1 MPRKENMDAFGAA
14 ALIAFAFLFGVN
26 QVTIKL
32 VNDGLQP
39 VFAAGLRSLGAI
51 PCIWLWM
58 AWNGRRV
65 RFEPGT
71 RAAGL
76 LLGLLFSFE
85 FVCLFMALDLTTVSR
100 SSVIFYSMPIWLA
113 LGAHLMIPGDRIT
126 PRKALGLA
134 LAFAGVALAFADRGA
149 NGAGYSLAGD
159 LFALGGAV
167 GWAALALC
175 ARVSAISRVRPEMQ
189 LMWQVLVSAPVLLL
203 LAPAFGPLV
212 RDLTAAHVAGLTF
225 QIVFVVTLG
234 FIGWLWLLSV
244 YPASSVA
251 SFSFLIPIVS
261 LFLGWQVLGEQ
272 VGPSLLAACA
282 LVAVGIVLINRAPR
296 PAPG

>member
-1 MPRKENMDAFGAA
+1 MPRKDNMDAFGAA
-14 ALIAFAFLFGVN
+14 ALIAFALLFGGN
-26 QVTIKL
+26 QVIIKL

-39 VFAAGLRSLGAI
+39 IFAAGLRSLGAI
-51 PCIWLWM
+51 PCIWAWM

-65 RFEPGT
+65 QFEPGT

-85 FVCLFMALDLTTVSR
+85 FVCLFLALDLTTVAR

-113 LGAHLMIPGDRIT
+113 LGAHLLIPGDRIT

-134 LAFAGVALAFADRGA
+134 VAFSGVALAFADRGA
-149 NGAGYSLAGD
+149 NGAGHSLAGD
-159 LFALGGAV
+159 VLALGGAV

-203 LAPAFGPLV
+203 LAPAFGPFL
-212 RDLTAAHVAGLTF
+212 RDLTAVHVAALTF
-225 QIVFVVTLG
+225 QIVVVVTMG

-261 LFLGWQVLGEQ
+261 LTLGWQVLGEE
-272 VGPSLLAACA
+272 VGPTLLAACA